1 MPVQSIDIQTA
12 DGTMD
17 AKLFSPEGQGPWPGV
32 VMISDAGGTRP
43 AFEAMAQRLA
53 SEGYV
58 VLLPHVYYREGR
70 APLLGQGSMADES
83 FRQRV
88 FALLATLTPERILTD
103 AAAEVG
109 LLTSRPEVKKGGIG
123 VVGYCMGGAVAM
135 RMMAGFPEQ
144 VAAAASYH
152 GGHRPRMTRGAR
164 TCSRTSSGASSI
176 SATPTRMS
184 SWRPRPSPGWR
195 RR

>member
-32 VMISDAGGTRP
+32 VMISDAGGTRL
-43 AFEAMAQRLA
+43 AFEAMAQRFA

-70 APLLGQGSMADES
+70 APLLGPGTMADES
-83 FRQRV
+83 FRKRV

-109 LLTSRPEVKKGGIG
+109 LLDHHTAVERAERRGRAAGRDTHAGCAGLAPAPVPQRASHPRH
-123 VVGYCMGGAVAM
+123 VVGHTPQGEPRKCRAH
-135 RMMAGFPEQ
+135 PE
-144 VAAAASYH
+144 
-152 GGHRPRMTRGAR
+152 R
-164 TCSRTSSGASSI
+164 
-176 SATPTRMS
+176 
-184 SWRPRPSPGWR
+184 
-195 RR
+195 